1 MQLTKMIELLEGK
14 LAETYTIVMI
24 CGGKRTE
31 EERQEP
37 YVRLTS
43 AQALEILEI
52 LKEYKGLMNE

>member
-1 MQLTKMIELLEGK
+1 MQLTKSIELLENK
-14 LAETYTIVMI
+14 LAETYTVVTISK
-24 CGGKRTE
+24 GKKKS

-43 AQALEILEI
+43 AQALEILDI